1 MYIYLLYLSILQL
14 SKLRIKEENHD
25 QENRKKKRI
34 VRYLKHLPGTNF
46 FFLYF
51 LSRNVD
57 FRFLQDLLKQISKEE
72 PDRRD
77 NVSDGQWLVNNGMD
91 LQNFISLFEWMKN
104 IYI

>member
-1 MYIYLLYLSILQL
+1 MNIYLLYLSILQL

-77 NVSDGQWLVNNGMD
+77 NVSAGQW
-91 LQNFISLFEWMKN
+91 
-104 IYI
+104 